1 MKPGII
7 LIGGG
12 GHCRS
17 VIDVI
22 EQEERFSV
30 CGIIDREENLGS
42 YVLGYKI
49 IGSDS
54 LISELRTSVDY
65 AFVTMGQIN
74 SPERRLTIFRQLTE
88 LGYRLPVIISPRA
101 YVSRH
106 AKIGKG
112 TVVMHDALVNAG
124 AVIGENCIIN
134 TKALIEHDTVIE
146 DHCHI
151 STGAVVNGGVKVGRG
166 SFFGSNAVSRQSA
179 EIPSESFVKAGSVF
193 K

>member
-134 TKALIEHDTVIE
+134 TKALIEHDTVI
-146 DHCHI
+146 
-151 STGAVVNGGVKVGRG
+151 
-166 SFFGSNAVSRQSA
+166 
-179 EIPSESFVKAGSVF
+179 
-193 K
+193 